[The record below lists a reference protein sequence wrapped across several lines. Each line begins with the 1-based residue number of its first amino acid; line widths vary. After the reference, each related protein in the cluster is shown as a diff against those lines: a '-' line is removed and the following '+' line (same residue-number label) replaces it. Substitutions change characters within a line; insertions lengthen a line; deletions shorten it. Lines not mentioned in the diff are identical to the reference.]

1 MDGALEPDM
10 INGHVYVEMGDDLK
24 WATCNVGADKP
35 EEVGTLFAWG
45 ETTPKATYSLDNYK
59 WNKDGN
65 YTKYNSTDSK
75 QILSKEDDAATA
87 NRGGTWRTPT
97 SNDIFKLLDYCK
109 CTWDDARNG
118 YVLTSE
124 SPGYEGNSLFFPSPD
139 YNPTIYKG
147 LYWTSFVNVNR
158 HVEKAGV
165 FSMIKSNGMVGLSSA
180 PRHLGLPIRPVSF

>member
-1 MDGALEPDM
+1 MEPDM
-10 INGHVYVEMGDDLK
+10 INGHVYVEMGDGLK

-97 SNDIFKLLDYCK
+97 NNDIFKLLDYCK

-124 SPGYEGNSLFFPSPD
+124 SPGYEGYTLFSRHR
-139 YNPTIYKG
+139 IIIR
-147 LYWTSFVNVNR
+147 SFTR
-158 HVEKAGV
+158 DCTG
-165 FSMIKSNGMVGLSSA
+165 
-180 PRHLGLPIRPVSF
+180 PHL

>member
-10 INGHVYVEMGDDLK
+10 INGHVYVEMGDGLK

-35 EEVGTLFAWG
+35 EEVGALFAWG

-65 YTKYNSTDSK
+65 YTKYNSTDGK
-75 QILSKEDDAATA
+75 QILSKEDDAAIA

-97 SNDIFKLLDYCK
+97 NNDILKLLDYCK

-124 SPGYEGNSLFFPSPD
+124 SPGYEGYTLFS
-139 YNPTIYKG
+139 
-147 LYWTSFVNVNR
+147 R
-158 HVEKAGV
+158 HR
-165 FSMIKSNGMVGLSSA
+165 II
-180 PRHLGLPIRPVSF
+180 IRPFTRDCTGPHL